1 MKTISRPL
9 RLAAVSLLAAALAT
23 LALPGAASASTSA
36 APKPAAAVT
45 QVGGQP
51 PAGAILIPMTFVPA
65 KTAAGGHVTPDNT
78 VYGNCG
84 SSWFALGNLS
94 AGQARASFGFE
105 IDEPAIA
112 YASFATVAGTHR
124 VVTNT
129 QKGTLLDR
137 KSWDGGFTATVG
149 AGFAFGYVELI
160 AYLANNKGTCVSD
173 GPSGSAIIT

>member
-1 MKTISRPL
+1 MKTKSRPL
-9 RLAAVSLLAAALAT
+9 RLAAVSLSAAVIAILAF
-23 LALPGAASASTSA
+23 PGAASA
-36 APKPAAAVT
+36 APKPSAAVS
-45 QVGGQP
+45 QVGNRP
-51 PAGAILIPMTFVPA
+51 PAGAIIVAMTFVPP
-65 KTAAGGHVTPDNT
+65 KTAAGRVTPANT

-112 YASFATVAGTHR
+112 YASFATVAGTH
-124 VVTNT
+124 VVVDNT

-149 AGFAFGYVELI
+149 DGYAFGYVELI
-160 AYLANNKGTCVSD
+160 AYLADNKGTCVSD